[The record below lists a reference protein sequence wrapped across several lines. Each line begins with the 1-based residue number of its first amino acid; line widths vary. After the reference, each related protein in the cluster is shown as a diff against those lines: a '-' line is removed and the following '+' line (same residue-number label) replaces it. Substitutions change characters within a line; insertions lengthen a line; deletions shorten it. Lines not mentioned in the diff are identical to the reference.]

1 MKPILIDDLI
11 KESNDSTQSSHNVT
25 VDGVTYTGY
34 QIAKPLN
41 YEPEY
46 LSMRERCEMA
56 CAVLSG
62 KAIAVRYF
70 SDMTEEE
77 QSEYVKAKL

>member
-1 MKPILIDDLI
+1 MKPILIDDFI
-11 KESNDSTQSSHNVT
+11 KESNDSPQSSHNVT
-25 VDGVTYTGY
+25 VDGTVYTGY

-46 LSMRERCEMA
+46 FSSLERQEMA
-56 CAVLSG
+56 DAVLAG

-77 QSEYVKAKL
+77 QVAYVKAKL